1 MKNPKK
7 DRYDHECILYSEVWL
22 AGEDYLIHSFG
33 AKSICQYVNG
43 QFTKATM
50 MLVTTPCWW
59 LYDGDS
65 FMNHYGGDFSM

>member
-1 MKNPKK
+1 MK

-43 QFTKATM
+43 KLKGVSYLCTLGGALELKLQFN
-50 MLVTTPCWW
+50 
-59 LYDGDS
+59 
-65 FMNHYGGDFSM
+65 F